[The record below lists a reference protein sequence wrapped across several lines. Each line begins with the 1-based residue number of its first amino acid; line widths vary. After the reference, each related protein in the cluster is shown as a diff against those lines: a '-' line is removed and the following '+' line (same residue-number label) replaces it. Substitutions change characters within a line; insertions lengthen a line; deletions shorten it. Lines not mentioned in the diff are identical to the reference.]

1 MIRQVSFVFFF
12 IFSIIVAQSDLE
24 NGIQYYNQRH
34 EGCIEDKA
42 DPEPITKAISYFE
55 KSLGNKADKDK
66 ASLYLLKSY
75 YFKAKF
81 TENDKRRKKDL
92 LKKGKELGQKL
103 VADFPESVEY
113 RYWYLVNL
121 GSWAE
126 VYGIFAAAREGVADQ
141 MRSQSKKII
150 EIDPEYENGA
160 GYFMLGAVHY
170 KSPYIPFLLAWP
182 NNTDAIKWLDI
193 SYNTGDAKLAQGVYL
208 SQALYKDGKNAAAVK
223 LLDQII
229 EATPTEDD
237 YASDW
242 EWIKKARV
250 LHSEYK

>member
-1 MIRQVSFVFFF
+1 MVRQISLVFFF
-12 IFSIIVAQSDLE
+12 ILSIIVAQSDLE
-24 NGIQYYNQRH
+24 SGIRYYNLRH
-34 EGCIEDKA
+34 QGCIEDKA
-42 DPEPITKAISYFE
+42 DPEPITKAVSYFE
-55 KSLGNKADKDK
+55 KAYGNQTDKDE

-103 VADFPESVEY
+103 VADYPQSVEY

-126 VYGIFAAAREGVADQ
+126 VYGILAAAREGVADQ
-141 MRSQSKKII
+141 MRSHSKKII
-150 EIDPEYENGA
+150 ELDPEYENGA

-170 KSPYIPFLLAWP
+170 KSPYIPFLLSWP
-182 NNTDAIKWLDI
+182 NNSDAIKWLDM

-208 SQALYKDGKNAAAVK
+208 SQALYKDGKRNEAIR
-223 LLDQII
+223 LLDKVIQ
-229 EATPTEDD
+229 ATPSKDD

-242 EWIKKARV
+242 EWIKKAKV

>member
-12 IFSIIVAQSDLE
+12 IFSIIIAQADLE

-42 DPEPITKAISYFE
+42 APEPITKAISYFE

-103 VADFPESVEY
+103 VAEFPQSAEY

-126 VYGIFAAAREGVADQ
+126 VYGILAAAMEGVADQ
-141 MRSQSKKII
+141 MRSHSKKII

-170 KSPYIPFLLAWP
+170 KSPYIPFLLSWP
-182 NNTDAIKWLDI
+182 NNKDAIKWLEM
-193 SYNTGDAKLAQGVYL
+193 SYKSGDAKLSQGVYL
-208 SQALYKDGKNAAAVK
+208 SQALYKDGKKDEAVR
-223 LLDQII
+223 LLDKII
-229 EATPTEDD
+229 KASPSEDD

-242 EWIKKARV
+242 EWIKKARL

>member
-1 MIRQVSFVFFF
+1 MIRQISFVSFFL
-12 IFSIIVAQSDLE
+12 FSITIAQTDLE
-24 NGIQYYNQRH
+24 NGILYYNQRH
-34 EGCIEDKA
+34 EGCLEDKA
-42 DPEPITKAISYFE
+42 DRNPITKAISYFE
-55 KSLGNKADKDK
+55 KALKNNVENNK

-75 YFKAKF
+75 YFRAKF
-81 TENDKRRKKDL
+81 AEDNKQIKKEL
-92 LKKGKELGQKL
+92 LKKGKELGQDL
-103 VADFPESVEY
+103 VAKFPESAEY

-126 VYGIFAAAREGVADQ
+126 VYGILAAAREGVADQ
-141 MRSQSKKII
+141 MRSHSKRII

-170 KSPYIPFLLAWP
+170 KSPYIPFILSWP
-182 NNTDAIKWLDI
+182 NNNDAIKWLEM

-208 SQALYKDGKNAAAVK
+208 AQAFYKDDKIDKAII
-223 LLDQII
+223 LLDKII
-229 EATPTEDD
+229 KASPSKDD

>member
-1 MIRQVSFVFFF
+1 MIKPISFSFLFLL
-12 IFSIIVAQSDLE
+12 SITIAQSDLD
-24 NGIQYYNQRH
+24 NGIRFYNQRH
-34 EGCIEDKA
+34 QGCVEDKA
-42 DPEPITKAISYFE
+42 DVEPITKAIFYFKKALKNDVE
-55 KSLGNKADKDK
+55 KNE

-81 TENDKRRKKDL
+81 AEDNKKIKKEL
-92 LKKGKELGQKL
+92 LKKGKELGQDL
-103 VADFPESVEY
+103 VARFPKSAEY

-126 VYGIFAAAREGVADQ
+126 VYGILAAAREGVADQ
-141 MRSQSKKII
+141 MRSHSKRII
-150 EIDPEYENGA
+150 EIDSEYENGA

-170 KSPYIPFLLAWP
+170 KSPYIPFILSWP
-182 NNTDAIKWLDI
+182 NNTDAIKWLGM

-208 SQALYKDGKNAAAVK
+208 AQALYKDDKIDKAVILLGKIINAS
-223 LLDQII
+223 
-229 EATPTEDD
+229 PSNDD

>member
-1 MIRQVSFVFFF
+1 MIRQVSFVFYF

-42 DPEPITKAISYFE
+42 APEPITKAISYFE
-55 KSLGNKADKDK
+55 ESLGYKADKDK

-103 VADFPESVEY
+103 VAQFPQSAEY

-121 GSWAE
+121 GCWAE
-126 VYGIFAAAREGVADQ
+126 VYGILAAAREGV
-141 MRSQSKKII
+141 
-150 EIDPEYENGA
+150 
-160 GYFMLGAVHY
+160 
-170 KSPYIPFLLAWP
+170 
-182 NNTDAIKWLDI
+182 
-193 SYNTGDAKLAQGVYL
+193 
-208 SQALYKDGKNAAAVK
+208 
-223 LLDQII
+223 
-229 EATPTEDD
+229 
-237 YASDW
+237 SD
-242 EWIKKARV
+242 
-250 LHSEYK
+250 

>member
-1 MIRQVSFVFFF
+1 MIKQTSFFPLLILSFVF
-12 IFSIIVAQSDLE
+12 AQSDLE
-24 NGIQYYNQRH
+24 KGIQYYNLRH
-34 EGCIEDKA
+34 KDCVEDKA
-42 DPEPITKAISYFE
+42 DPEPITKAVSYFE
-55 KSLGNKADKDK
+55 KALGNQIDKDE

-81 TENDKRRKKDL
+81 TESDKKRKKDL

-103 VADFPESVEY
+103 VAEFPQSAEY

-126 VYGIFAAAREGVADQ
+126 VYGIIAAAMEGVADQ
-141 MRSQSKKII
+141 MRSHSEKII
-150 EIDPEYENGA
+150 EIDPDYENGA

-170 KSPYIPFLLAWP
+170 KSPYIPFLLSWP
-182 NNTDAIKWLDI
+182 NNAAAIKWLEM
-193 SYNTGDAKLAQGVYL
+193 SYNTGEAKLAQGVYL
-208 SQALYKDGKNAAAVK
+208 SQALYKAGSYDEAIK
-223 LLDQII
+223 LLDNIV
-229 EATPTEDD
+229 EASPSEDD

-250 LHSEYK
+250 LHSEYR